1 MTLSFGRGKSSS
13 FKLLA
18 LPAAVATL
26 CASMGTMAQ
35 DQTQSSAALEEIIV
49 TGTKRNI
56 GQQDLPIAVS
66 TITAA
71 QLNKTFQ
78 NSVTE
83 LAQFAPN
90 VTLTPQNGFN
100 AIAGGMRGTGFISIL
115 VTKDPSVGISVD
127 DFAFNH
133 VQSQFVEVFDIE
145 QVEIFRGPQGTLFGK
160 NTTAG
165 AIAFTTIKPDVGGE
179 VSGNVEVNFGRYDSN
194 DSDLSK
200 FKFALNVPL
209 TDTLAARLSVIRDY
223 SDGYYSNTK
232 PMGGTFT
239 CFTCSDGLFPTPG
252 NPSTAEIK
260 STYPTT
266 GDGTNLGGKD
276 VLAGKLK
283 FRWEPTDWYSAD
295 LMFEYLDD
303 QSATVATANE
313 TPNNEGYVWPIIG
326 FPGIADVG
334 ITDPFNTGQS
344 YTQTAVIDLKGGHK
358 VDANGV
364 YLNQVFTIGD
374 YEIKSITGMRD
385 QDEILASTYT
395 GEAYTS
401 LYDASRNSKREQF
414 QQEFRVASQYDG
426 PFNWVGGTALYRDD
440 VDFIVFGNLGFFG
453 PLAATNFYDDK
464 YEVQETTQDRTTWAV
479 YADGSFDVNDKLT
492 LSAGVR
498 YTEDKKDFERYNLG
512 TAANPVS
519 NIISLDQFAGP
530 FVNPLPESAFG
541 NVQKNSET
549 WDAVTYRLVADYKIN
564 DNMMVYASFATG
576 FVAGGFSETCGSEF
590 SCSPYDSEENENF
603 EIGLKSDLLDGTL
616 RLNLAAFHTQYENL
630 QRDTVVTIQDAAGNT
645 FQETVAVNEGQSTAQ
660 GFEAEMQWAVS
671 DNFRIDANL
680 GYLDHTYDSYTPGI
694 NPADLGLPAGD
705 AINPDLSGLRVP
717 FSPELTYG
725 VAATYF
731 QDLASGAS
739 ITYNLNMHY
748 QDDAETSPFPANFQ
762 GADAQGNPII
772 VQKAFTQMEDRTL
785 LNGFITY
792 NGADNGIEISVY
804 GKNLTNE
811 IYRVA
816 ANPVA
821 TLWNFTRH
829 GPPREYG
836 IQVGYSF

>member
-492 LSAGVR
+492 LSAGLR